1 MRQSEIDEWLVAA
14 KKRNSGNL
22 NSTAA
27 YVEKWTREEQRTRLI
42 LIDKL
47 NGPAVQTARGERVE
61 ENTETLISA
70 VARLEAK
77 REEDEAK
84 REEDSKRI
92 RCLVDDIGVIK
103 GVVAGGVM
111 PQLQPD
117 QDGAERVRAL
127 RNSKRFQDTQISF
140 LKDNASPTEALRL
153 AGETVEKQI
162 TARVGTKA
170 AIAKVKE
177 EAKAAKAKVTEEA
190 KAAKARA
197 TEDAK
202 AAKAR
207 AEEAKAEKAR
217 ASEEA
222 KVEKARA
229 SEEAKAEKTRAS
241 EEAKVE
247 KARASEEAKAEKTR
261 AKATAKADL
270 LKTKAVAKVGRSRA
284 AADAQAATVRAAIRK
299 VAQGSLLV
307 DMWMG
312 TEPNQGMPTTF
323 FEPPNFSKLN
333 FSKLKLFKPKLFETP
348 NFSEPTLFKTK
359 TL

>member
-1 MRQSEIDEWLVAA
+1 MHIEGFEEAYTKWEQKRKQAKNPSAAQQKNGKKEQLVKEQLALERRMDAIIDW
-14 KKRNSGNL
+14 
-22 NSTAA
+22 
-27 YVEKWTREEQRTRLI
+27 
-42 LIDKL
+42 D
-47 NGPAVQTARGERVE
+47 RG
-61 ENTETLISA
+61 
-70 VARLEAK
+70 ARLEKKTDDIKSDTGAIRAK
-77 REEDEAK
+77 Q
-84 REEDSKRI
+84 EEDSKLI
-92 RCLVDDIGVIK
+92 QGLADDIGVIK

-117 QDGAERVRAL
+117 QDGAERIRAL

-140 LKDNASPTEALRL
+140 LKDNASPPEALRL

-202 AAKAR
+202 AAK
-207 AEEAKAEKAR
+207 
-217 ASEEA
+217 EEA

-241 EEAKVE
+241 EAAKVE

-284 AADAQAATVRAAIRK
+284 A
-299 VAQGSLLV
+299 QGSL
-307 DMWMG
+307 
-312 TEPNQGMPTTF
+312 
-323 FEPPNFSKLN
+323 
-333 FSKLKLFKPKLFETP
+333 
-348 NFSEPTLFKTK
+348 
-359 TL
+359 